1 MRVGLLTAE
10 LNRANGWATYSS
22 NLVEG
27 LQALGI
33 QTVVVSARNSPP
45 PDIKTRTLLPT
56 LTPPDSHSLARS
68 LRLLPRLRRLFRDCD
83 IIHATAEPYAIL
95 AAALAGERPL
105 FITAHGSYINL
116 PRLRRFPVGALYRRA
131 MQRAQ
136 LICVSRHTA
145 KVAGELLPGVSTV
158 VINNGVDTARFAKPA
173 PEVDKR
179 APTVL
184 TAGGIKPRKGALQ
197 LVEAMAAVREALP
210 AAQCVILGDPG
221 DGSDYTARLRRRI
234 DELNLGDHVRI
245 LGFVDEAIMRAWLAA
260 ADVVALPAMN
270 DGLFFEGF
278 GLVLLEAGAA
288 GTAVV
293 GTDNCGVADAIIDGE
308 TGLIVSQKQLARELP
323 QALVQLLSDPARA
336 AEMGAAGK
344 KYAQTQTWQAVA
356 EQVSQLYRAAL
367 GRAHAIGI

>member
-1 MRVGLLTAE
+1 MRIGLLTAE
-10 LNRANGWATYSS
+10 LNRANGWATYSA

-27 LQALGI
+27 LQALGV
-33 QTVVVSARNSPP
+33 QTVIASARNSPP
-45 PDIKTRTLLPT
+45 TPIETLSLLPT

-68 LRLLPRLRRLFRDCD
+68 LRTLPRLRAHFRDCD

-95 AAALAGERPL
+95 AVALAGERPL

-131 MQRAQ
+131 LQRAQ

-145 KVAGELLPGVSTV
+145 KAAEALLPGVSTV
-158 VINNGVDTARFAKPA
+158 VINNGVDAARFAKPA
-173 PEVDKR
+173 PAVDKR

-184 TAGGIKPRKGALQ
+184 TAGGIKPRKGTLQ
-197 LVEAMAAVREALP
+197 LVEAMAVVRESLP

-221 DGSDYTARLRRRI
+221 AGSDYSARVLRRI
-234 DELNLGDHVRI
+234 DELNLGEQVRI

-260 ADVVALPAMN
+260 ADVVALPAVN

-293 GTDNCGVADAIIDGE
+293 GTDSCGVADAIIHGE
-308 TGLIVSQKQLARELP
+308 TGLIVSQQRLTRELP
-323 QALVQLLSDPARA
+323 QALLQLLSDPARTA
-336 AEMGAAGK
+336 TMGAAGK
-344 KYAQTQTWQAVA
+344 QYAQTQTWRSVA
-356 EQVSQLYRAAL
+356 EQVKELYQATL
-367 GRAHAIGI
+367 G

>member
-1 MRVGLLTAE
+1 MRIGLLTAE

-33 QTVVVSARNSPP
+33 QTVIVSARNSPP
-45 PDIKTRTLLPT
+45 TQIETRPLLPT
-56 LTPPDSHSLARS
+56 LTPPDSHSLVRS
-68 LRLLPRLRRLFRDCD
+68 LRLLPRLRTIFRDCD

-131 MQRAQ
+131 LQRAQ
-136 LICVSRHTA
+136 LLCVSRHTA
-145 KVAGELLPGVSTV
+145 KVAAELLPGVSTV
-158 VINNGVDTARFAKPA
+158 VINNGVAAARFARSA
-173 PEVDKR
+173 PKIDKR

-184 TAGGIKPRKGALQ
+184 AAGGIKPRKGTLQ
-197 LVEAMAAVREALP
+197 LVEAMATVREALP

-221 DGSDYTARLRRRI
+221 AGSDYTARLQRRI
-234 DELNLGDHVRI
+234 DELKLGDQVRI
-245 LGFVDEAIMRAWLAA
+245 LGFVDEAIMRGWLAA

-323 QALVQLLSDPARA
+323 QALVQLLGDPARA

-356 EQVSQLYRAAL
+356 EQVSKLYQAAL
-367 GRAHAIGI
+367 G